1 MYAGIRY
8 GFIPYST
15 HWDDPTPTSGNNR
28 PTLMFTSLAAI
39 SRNAFIESV
48 RQPIFPAML
57 LLAGIMQLFNTWS
70 TGFSMEYTT
79 TSEVVKDDKL
89 LLDIG
94 LAGVF
99 VFGMLLAAF
108 TATAV
113 LSREIEDKTVL
124 TVVSK
129 PIGRPVVILG
139 KFLGVAGA
147 LIIAVVVMSVFLL
160 IGLRH
165 GVMST
170 AADRLDMPVI
180 IFSGCAVGIAL
191 LFSSWSNFFYG
202 WSFPQTLAM
211 SLTILLLLAY
221 FALIFVDPRWNIQ
234 PLFEVQWYR
243 DRDWMST
250 AEYLSRY
257 SIPPERDYV
266 PDNPVAV
273 VSGRRI
279 FFPVLLPQVTLA
291 CVGILLGILVLC
303 AVATAA
309 STRLGQVMTIVVCA
323 GVFVVGLLSNHLL
336 GRLAYSNTSIG
347 KIQSAYPYRPP
358 EAAFNIAG
366 QRYSINLETVPAIP
380 VEPESPFFYGPSP
393 NGFALAASGSPSP
406 VILLSLEDR
415 SGTVMRTEYGRI
427 NRPPQQGD
435 FIFVQPT
442 KIRPIPATLYA
453 IIPNMQHYWLADA
466 VSQNNPIPT
475 SHMVRLIL
483 YALLQIGAFLG
494 LGVVLFQERDV
505 G

>member
-1 MYAGIRY
+1 MI
-8 GFIPYST
+8 
-15 HWDDPTPTSGNNR
+15 
-28 PTLMFTSLAAI
+28 TSLAAI
-39 SRNAFIESV
+39 SRNAFVESV

-79 TSEVVKDDKL
+79 TSEVVKDNKL

-129 PIGRPVVILG
+129 PIARPVVILG
-139 KFLGVAGA
+139 KFLGVSGA
-147 LIIAVVVMSVFLL
+147 LVIAVVVMSIFLL

-180 IFSGCAVGIAL
+180 VFTSMAVGLAL
-191 LFSSWSNFFYG
+191 LFSAWANFFYG
-202 WSFPQTLAM
+202 WSFPQTVSMTLA
-211 SLTILLLLAY
+211 LLLLVAY
-221 FALIFVDPRWNIQ
+221 TALIFVGPRWDLQ

-250 AEYLSRY
+250 AEYISRY
-257 SIPPERDYV
+257 SLPPERDYM
-266 PDNPVAV
+266 PDNPLAT
-273 VSGRRI
+273 VSGKRI
-279 FFPVLLPQVTLA
+279 FFPVILPQVTLA
-291 CVGILLGILVLC
+291 CIGILLGILVLC
-303 AVATAA
+303 SVATAA

-323 GVFVVGLLSNHLL
+323 GVFVLGLLSNFVL
-336 GRLAYSNTSIG
+336 GRLAYSNTPIA

-358 EAAFNIAG
+358 EAAFAPG
-366 QRYSINLETVPAIP
+366 QRYSINLDTVPTTPI
-380 VEPESPFFYGPSP
+380 EPESPFFYGSSP
-393 NGFALAASGSPSP
+393 NGFALAASGNPAP
-406 VILLSLEDR
+406 VVLLSLEDR
-415 SGTVMRTEYGRI
+415 SGTVVRTEHGSI
-427 NRPPQQGD
+427 SRPPQQGD
-435 FIFVQPT
+435 FVFSQPT
-442 KIRPIPATLYA
+442 KIQPFAATLYA
-453 IIPNMQHYWLADA
+453 VIPNMQHYWLADA
-466 VSQNNPIPT
+466 VSQNNPIPP
-475 SHMVRLIL
+475 SHMTRLTL

-494 LGVVLFQERDV
+494 IGILLFQERDV